1 MKSWFAAAA
10 LVTICLAIVPDVSG
24 QVVVSQARGPA
35 GVIGGPAQISQA
47 YVPPYS
53 YYAAWPRPAR
63 IYVPSGPG
71 AEFPFYGRAY
81 GHPYDR
87 WTWTYLGG
95 GYDRNLARYYYPPV
109 P

>member
-10 LVTICLAIVPDVSG
+10 LATFCLAIVPDVSA
-24 QVVVSQARGPA
+24 QVVVGQAWTPA
-35 GVIGGPAQISQA
+35 GVTGGAASVSQA

-63 IYVPSGPG
+63 LYVPYG
-71 AEFPFYGRAY
+71 AGDAFPFYGRAY
-81 GHPYDR
+81 GYPYDR

-95 GYDRNLARYYYPPV
+95 GYNRSLARYYFPPI